1 MQYFRHEMLY
11 QKCSFCL
18 NMTLLIEILNK
29 RIARTEYLSAYF
41 VKKQNENGHIY
52 LMIINVTVFHND
64 RFVLS
69 LSLFLLFC
77 YSIMIGFCFF
87 HFTLYIRA
95 NRFAFMFL
103 F

>member
-52 LMIINVTVFHND
+52 LMIINMTVFHNE

-69 LSLFLLFC
+69 LSLFLINLQLNHDRLLSFPF
-77 YSIMIGFCFF
+77 YFVHTSKQV
-87 HFTLYIRA
+87 
-95 NRFAFMFL
+95 RF
-103 F
+103 